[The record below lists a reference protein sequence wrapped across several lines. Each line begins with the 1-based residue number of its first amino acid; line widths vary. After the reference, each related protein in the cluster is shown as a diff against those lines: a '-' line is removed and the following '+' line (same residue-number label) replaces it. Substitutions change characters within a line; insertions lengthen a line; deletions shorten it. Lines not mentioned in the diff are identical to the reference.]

1 MNFYEV
7 DDLNQTKYKDTGLD
21 MTSLSKILKD
31 IGSKT
36 SLKTLDDIMGY
47 TIVLLKQGEFS
58 EDNPNVYHKSQ
69 IKNRKE
75 VIPYCLVTPGK
86 EFNITNK
93 EENYS
98 AKIING
104 ELLLASPE
112 VLPELV
118 EKEIEAFKD
127 LSLEE
132 MKVIQ
137 WLETGETGLSSL
149 SLCAAL
155 YPQFKKCHH
164 KLEDL
169 KTNVPHDL
177 ADFNRALKFIEA
189 VPEARE
195 KISLAKEINPVWS
208 ALIDNWDVLEQKTLA
223 RDSQGVYA
231 IIQECKGENIDPNHK
246 AKNNVVMGLK
256 I

>member
-1 MNFYEV
+1 MNFYEI
-7 DDLNQTKYKDTGLD
+7 DDLKQTKYKDTGLD
-21 MTSLSKILKD
+21 MNYLSKILKD

-47 TIVLLKQGEFS
+47 TIVLIKDGQFS
-58 EDNPNVYHKSQ
+58 EDNPNLYHKSQ

-86 EFNITNK
+86 EFYIK
-93 EENYS
+93 KGEESYS

-104 ELLLASPE
+104 ELLVASPE
-112 VLPELV
+112 VLPSLV
-118 EKEIEAFKD
+118 EKEIESFKD

-137 WLETGETGLSSL
+137 WLETGQTGLSSL

-169 KTNVPHDL
+169 KINVPHDL
-177 ADFNRALKFIEA
+177 ADFNSALMFLEA

-195 KISLAKEINPVWS
+195 KLSLAKEISPVWS
-208 ALIDNWDVLEQKTLA
+208 ALIDNWDILEQKTLA
-223 RDSQGVYA
+223 KDSQGVYT
-231 IIQECKGENIDPNHK
+231 IIQECKGDNVDPSHK
-246 AKNNVVMGLK
+246 AKKNVVTGLK